1 MARRSLALAKESAG
15 FLLYRR
21 DNHKVEVLLVH
32 PGGPFFKR
40 RDDGVWSI
48 PKGEIDA
55 GEAPMDVARRE
66 FQEELG
72 QPAPQAEMT
81 SLGTVRQ
88 GSGKIVHAWAAPGD
102 VDVEHIDSNQFEIE
116 WPPRSGTMQKFPEID
131 RAQWFDLEAARRKIL
146 PAQQTFLDRLEK
158 HLS

>member
-1 MARRSLALAKESAG
+1 M
-15 FLLYRR
+15 
-21 DNHKVEVLLVH
+21 H

-55 GEAPMDVARRE
+55 GETPIDVARRE
-66 FQEELG
+66 FNEELG
-72 QPAPQAEMT
+72 QPAPQADFA

-88 GSGKIVHAWAAPGD
+88 GSGKMVHGWAAPGD
-102 VDVEHIDSNQFEIE
+102 LNVEHIESMPFEME
-116 WPPRSGTMQKFPEID
+116 WPPRSGKTQKFPEVD
-131 RAQWFDLEAARRKIL
+131 RAEWFDLEEARRKIL

-158 HLS
+158 LLS